1 MITTVISF
9 FAALKAGETGA
20 RFIAGLI
27 IFAGL
32 ILFVGG
38 MIHRHDQ
45 RVAAGAAAEAIST
58 VEKANKAAADKADA
72 KQREIMACP
81 AGKWD
86 READKCNP

>member
-20 RFIAGLI
+20 RFIAVGL
-27 IFAGL
+27 ALALG
-32 ILFVGG
+32 ILGTG
-38 MIHRHDQ
+38 YMIHRHDQ
-45 RVAAGAAAEAIST
+45 RVTAEALAK

-86 READKCNP
+86 RGADKCKP